1 MTRSW
6 VAFAVGLLLTAS
18 PLRRVWA
25 QPEHGPWA
33 LFVVSFGLLLL
44 AIWVAKG
51 RSP

>member
-25 QPEHGPWA
+25 QPEFGPWA
-33 LFVVSFGLLLL
+33 LYVVSGGLVLLGL
-44 AIWVAKG
+44 WVARG
-51 RSP
+51 RSS